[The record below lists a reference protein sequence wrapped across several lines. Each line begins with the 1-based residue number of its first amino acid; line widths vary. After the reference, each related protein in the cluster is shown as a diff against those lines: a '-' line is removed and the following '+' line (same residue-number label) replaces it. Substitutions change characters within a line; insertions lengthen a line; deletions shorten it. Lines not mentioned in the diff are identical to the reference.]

1 MPARE
6 ECNKYVVTDVPCF
19 WLANHNHAEDVLTYT
34 FLELSSCILL
44 SDCITGHMYIH
55 TCTGFCREV
64 AANCNTEEEEYQ
76 NHLICIWPKLGKKKK
91 KKKGLTEWRAA
102 GMGTSK
108 MMMMMRRI
116 WRRSGYK
123 DFFDSVTTLIQRII
137 LLKNL
142 QVSAILKKMDNHN
155 KSVSSIWVRVG
166 DWLMALKWPT
176 PSVPKGPY
184 YSM

>member
-1 MPARE
+1 
-6 ECNKYVVTDVPCF
+6 
-19 WLANHNHAEDVLTYT
+19 
-34 FLELSSCILL
+34 
-44 SDCITGHMYIH
+44 
-55 TCTGFCREV
+55 
-64 AANCNTEEEEYQ
+64 
-76 NHLICIWPKLGKKKK
+76 
-91 KKKGLTEWRAA
+91 
-102 GMGTSK
+102 
-108 MMMMMRRI
+108 
-116 WRRSGYK
+116 
-123 DFFDSVTTLIQRII
+123 VTTLIQRII